1 MNIILLTSKSGIN
14 VNNKKSKYHKY
25 DGKDTFCNSLKN
37 DGLKYKHII
46 HRVGL
51 KEYNYL
57 KQNGEICKNCDM
69 KKHSHKIMA
78 ENINRNTNTKSN
90 RSLVIVPKGKSYAV
104 KKSQPDIIT
113 SRIDKASFDAMQDIS
128 LGEE

>member
-1 MNIILLTSKSGIN
+1 MDIILLTSKSGLN

-37 DGLKYKHII
+37 DGLKYEHII
-46 HRVGL
+46 HRVSP

-57 KQNGEICKNCDM
+57 KQSGEICKNCDM
-69 KKHSHKIMA
+69 KKHSSKIMIGA
-78 ENINRNTNTKSN
+78 VNSSASPKSN
-90 RSLVIVPKGKSYAV
+90 SYYILW
-104 KKSQPDIIT
+104 KRLLSTIKPQSDIDGD
-113 SRIDKASFDAMQDIS
+113 RIEKANFDAMQDIS